1 MTLADRIS
9 AAQDQNKN
17 KYVCK
22 LMMITKDPKLSKKDV
37 DALTSVINSTE
48 HSDGHIPNS
57 RLAHALR
64 EEGYDISSSAVD
76 RHRGAR
82 CACYRLAGEK

>member
-17 KYVCK
+17 KYICK
-22 LMMITKDPKLSKKDV
+22 LIMITKDPKLSKKDI
-37 DALTSVINSTE
+37 DALTEVINSTE
-48 HSDGHIPNS
+48 HSDGHIPNA

-64 EEGYDISSSAVD
+64 EEGYDVSASAVD
-76 RHRGAR
+76 RHRGGR
-82 CACYRLAGEK
+82 CACYRKAGEK